1 MEKEEGQQ
9 AREGLEGGSI
19 MSNYTPFGCGFNAGR
34 EVSPSKPAAPP
45 EPIEPAAVAPS
56 LPAPRALPNQRH
68 SPLGPSFAR
77 IADRL
82 DRDFAASRAFD
93 CEQTGLVDAKR
104 PTLSP
109 DPFDIA
115 AGAEA
120 ASLHVH
126 GSAALDSRTERQF
139 AEFIRQCPEATPE
152 QIRTVALALGLR
164 EATS

>member
-1 MEKEEGQQ
+1 MTDRKY
-9 AREGLEGGSI
+9 L
-19 MSNYTPFGCGFNAGR
+19 PFGGGFNAR
-34 EVSPSKPAAPP
+34 PAEPTAPP
-45 EPIEPAAVAPS
+45 DPIEPAAVAPSPS

-82 DRDFAASRAFD
+82 DRDLAATRAFD

-120 ASLHVH
+120 ASLHVN
-126 GSAALDSRTERQF
+126 GSAALDSRSERQF
-139 AEFIRQCPEATPE
+139 AEFVRQCPEATPE
-152 QIRTVALALGLR
+152 QIRTVALALGLK
-164 EATS
+164 EVSS